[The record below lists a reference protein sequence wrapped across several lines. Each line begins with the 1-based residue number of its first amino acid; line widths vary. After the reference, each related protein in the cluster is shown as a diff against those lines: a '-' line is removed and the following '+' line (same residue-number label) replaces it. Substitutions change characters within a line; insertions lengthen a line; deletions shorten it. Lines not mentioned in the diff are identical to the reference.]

1 MIELPRYSEGRP
13 WVVHLASIG
22 RMTAAQFW
30 KVCRENPDWRFELS
44 AEGDLA
50 IMPPSGGESGARSGR
65 VTAQLIRWADLDG
78 SGVVFDSSTGFE
90 LPDGAIRSPDAAW
103 VARAQ
108 LAQLTR
114 SQKQKFIPLAPDF
127 VVEIK
132 SPTDSM
138 RVLQAKMRE
147 YIANGTRLGWLI
159 DPQERTVYVFRPH
172 TAVRRINSPATLS
185 GDPVLAG
192 FTLDLRRIWEPNV

>member
-1 MIELPRYSEGRP
+1 MIEIPRYSEGQP

-22 RMTAAQFW
+22 RMTTAQFW
-30 KVCRENPDWRFELS
+30 KVCRENPDWCFELS

-50 IMPPSGGESGARSGR
+50 IMPPTGGETGARSGR
-65 VTAQLIRWADLDG
+65 VTAQLIRWADQEDG
-78 SGVVFDSSTGFE
+78 SGVVFDSSSGFE
-90 LPDGAIRSPDAAW
+90 LPDGPIRSPDAAW

-127 VVEIK
+127 VVEFK

-147 YIANGTRLGWLI
+147 YVANTPRVADRSRLRWPRAASEQPPRGL
-159 DPQERTVYVFRPH
+159 
-172 TAVRRINSPATLS
+172 
-185 GDPVLAG
+185 
-192 FTLDLRRIWEPNV
+192 